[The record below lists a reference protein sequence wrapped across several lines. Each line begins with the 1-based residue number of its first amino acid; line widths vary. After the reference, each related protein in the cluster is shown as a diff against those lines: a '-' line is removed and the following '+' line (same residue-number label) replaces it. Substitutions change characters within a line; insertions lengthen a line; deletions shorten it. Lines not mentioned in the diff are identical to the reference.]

1 MYYAL
6 LFTLLIKDIF
16 VDKKSNIL
24 FINLSSGNK
33 ITPKITL
40 EIILNIGTPL
50 EIINISGSKVKLIN
64 SNKTRIIMKDK
75 EVAMKTPFLVCLKN
89 NVINNSKEKIINS
102 IK

>member
-1 MYYAL
+1 M
-6 LFTLLIKDIF
+6 FTLLIKDIF

-24 FINLSSGNK
+24 FINLSSGIK
-33 ITPKITL
+33 ITPKNTL
-40 EIILNIGTPL
+40 EIMLNTGTPL
-50 EIINISGSKVKLIN
+50 EIFNISGSKVKLIN
-64 SNKTRIIMKDK
+64 SNKTSIIMKDK